1 MVNEQPGSREG
12 AEQSGSSQTQT
23 QPQQL
28 TSSQSNTAPRAPGF
42 AAFGTSG
49 GAAIMF
55 RDLASI

>member
-1 MVNEQPGSREG
+1 MASQQPGAQSGAEQPGSSP
-12 AEQSGSSQTQT
+12 APSQQMTAS
-23 QPQQL
+23 QPVR
-28 TSSQSNTAPRAPGF
+28 TPKAPGF

>member
-1 MVNEQPGSREG
+1 MVIEQPGAS
-12 AEQSGSSQTQT
+12 AAPEQQGSSQAPNQQMTASQT
-23 QPQQL
+23 GKSPK
-28 TSSQSNTAPRAPGF
+28 APGF

>member
-1 MVNEQPGSREG
+1 MVSQQPGAPEGAEQPGSSD
-12 AEQSGSSQTQT
+12 APNQQQMTASQTGK
-23 QPQQL
+23 
-28 TSSQSNTAPRAPGF
+28 APKAPGY

>member
-1 MVNEQPGSREG
+1 MVSQQPGAFTGAEQPGSSETPNQQQMT
-12 AEQSGSSQTQT
+12 ASQFGK
-23 QPQQL
+23 
-28 TSSQSNTAPRAPGF
+28 APKAPGF

>member
-1 MVNEQPGSREG
+1 MASQQPGAPLGTDNSD
-12 AEQSGSSQTQT
+12 ASQAPSQQMSAS
-23 QPQQL
+23 QPGK
-28 TSSQSNTAPRAPGF
+28 APKAPGY

>member
-1 MVNEQPGSREG
+1 MVIEQPGAREG
-12 AEQSGSSQTQT
+12 TEQKGSS
-23 QPQQL
+23 PAPNQQM
-28 TSSQSNTAPRAPGF
+28 TASQFGKAPKAPGF

>member
-1 MVNEQPGSREG
+1 MVIEQPGAREG
-12 AEQSGSSQTQT
+12 TEQQGSSPAPSQQMTASQSGKS
-23 QPQQL
+23 PK
-28 TSSQSNTAPRAPGF
+28 APGF

>member
-1 MVNEQPGSREG
+1 MVIEQPGARTG
-12 AEQSGSSQTQT
+12 TEQPGSSQTQSKPQMT
-23 QPQQL
+23 ASQPG
-28 TSSQSNTAPRAPGF
+28 TTPKAPGF